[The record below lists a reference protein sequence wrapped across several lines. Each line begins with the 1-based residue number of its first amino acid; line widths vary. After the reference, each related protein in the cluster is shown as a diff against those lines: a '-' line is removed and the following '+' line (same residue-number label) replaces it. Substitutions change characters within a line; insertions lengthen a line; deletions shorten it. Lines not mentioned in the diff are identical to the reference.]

1 MQFQQTCITTRAIPN
16 WIDQI
21 NFFLLHF
28 HLTEI
33 NKTHTQEK
41 PINFRLVCKKE
52 ILFFSALYFKSRKS
66 NQNRT
71 FLFSFVAF
79 SMCLA
84 RLLSNHTRTVSNTE
98 KNGSIFGI
106 GTNEQHCTLIND
118 VKRHIQQESNE
129 CATATATART
139 NEQKK
144 TGDTDSTLMCTSC
157 SGHTSKVM
165 WQWHWIENCCFLCSF
180 SADSVVLQHLLDR
193 ATKCLIFEISSDFFF
208 VGTHREYSFGP
219 KRSNEFRKIQIMHK
233 NRQ

>member
-1 MQFQQTCITTRAIPN
+1 MWPWLVMQFQQTCITTRAIPN

-118 VKRHIQQESNE
+118 VKTTHPAREQWVCNSNSNSE
-129 CATATATART
+129 NERT
-139 NEQKK
+139 K
-144 TGDTDSTLMCTSC
+144 
-157 SGHTSKVM
+157 
-165 WQWHWIENCCFLCSF
+165 
-180 SADSVVLQHLLDR
+180 
-193 ATKCLIFEISSDFFF
+193 
-208 VGTHREYSFGP
+208 
-219 KRSNEFRKIQIMHK
+219 K
-233 NRQ
+233 NRRHWFHFHVH